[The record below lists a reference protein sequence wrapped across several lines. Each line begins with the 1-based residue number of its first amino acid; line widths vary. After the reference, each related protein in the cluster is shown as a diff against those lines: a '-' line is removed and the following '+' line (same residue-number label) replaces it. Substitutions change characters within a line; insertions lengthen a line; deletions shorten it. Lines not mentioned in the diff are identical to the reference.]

1 MLAHALCEN
10 TESNTREVVDGETGM
25 TRVLQ
30 RKEALETGLK
40 DLVSHLIA

>member
-10 TESNTREVVDGETGM
+10 AEPNTRKVVDGETGV
-25 TRVLQ
+25 TRVVQ
-30 RKEALETGLK
+30 REETLEAGLK